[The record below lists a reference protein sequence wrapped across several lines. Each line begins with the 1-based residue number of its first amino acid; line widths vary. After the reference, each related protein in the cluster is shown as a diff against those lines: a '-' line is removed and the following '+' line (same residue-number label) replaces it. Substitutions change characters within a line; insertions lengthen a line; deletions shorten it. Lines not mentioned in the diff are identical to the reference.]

1 MFVQKKLA
9 FILAALWLA
18 LFSLPGFAQD
28 ASDTRA
34 QTGGAQT
41 LEDILARQRGEV
53 VNDQFRQDA
62 TGNPDLAAPIA
73 NQLGPLGGVSDPEL
87 WRAFR

>member
-41 LEDILARQRGEV
+41 LEEDRKSV
-53 VNDQFRQDA
+53 V
-62 TGNPDLAAPIA
+62 
-73 NQLGPLGGVSDPEL
+73 
-87 WRAFR
+87 